1 MKKAFLGVLSVSILF
16 MCVATVVFS
25 SGTEES
31 EGWNPK
37 RTINLIVPWGAGG
50 ATDQTAR
57 VLASEMEPVLGTK
70 IAVVN
75 QPGAS
80 GSIGTKTAFEAEH
93 DGYTWTAN
101 GHSSVATFQV
111 RGLTPNI
118 SYKDWQGYFAIS
130 SPCVICVNPDS
141 PIKDW
146 DSLVEAFNT
155 REVLVATA
163 GIGAG
168 GHTAIEIFCRE
179 MGVKYKHAPYKGGNP
194 AIVSTVAGETEVV
207 MQLSMEVADMLRAK
221 KLRSIAVLSDQP
233 LTISGAGEI
242 PPVTDFVKDFP
253 PVAFYFGLYV
263 AKDIPEDARKAIAKA
278 FDVASKSEAIEKLAQ
293 EKGSMAVSIQGEA
306 ADQLLAKSAS
316 QFGWLFYDLGI
327 VDTSPEK
334 FGIPRL

>member
-1 MKKAFLGVLSVSILF
+1 MRKTFLKIISVSVLLL
-16 MCVATVVFS
+16 CVAAVVFS
-25 SGTEES
+25 GGKEES
-31 EGWNPK
+31 EGWNPQ

-57 VLASEMEPVLGTK
+57 ILASEMEPVLGTK

-80 GSIGTKTAFEAEH
+80 GSIGTKTAFDAKH

-111 RGLTPNI
+111 RGLTPDI

-146 DSLVEAFNT
+146 DGLIDAFKT
-155 REVLVATA
+155 REVIVATA

-168 GHTAIEIFCRE
+168 GHTAIEIFSRE

-221 KLRSIAVLSDQP
+221 KLRSIAVLSNKP
-233 LTISGAGEI
+233 LSISGAGEI
-242 PPVTDFVKDFP
+242 PPITEFVKDFP
-253 PVAFYFGLYV
+253 PVVFSFGLYV
-263 AKDIPEDARKAIAKA
+263 ARDIPEDAREAIRKA
-278 FDVASKSEAIEKLAQ
+278 FDVASKSEAMKNLAEK
-293 EKGSMAVSIQGEA
+293 KGSMSVSIQGGEA
-306 ADQLLAKSAS
+306 DKLLEKSAS

-327 VDTSPEK
+327 IDTSPEK